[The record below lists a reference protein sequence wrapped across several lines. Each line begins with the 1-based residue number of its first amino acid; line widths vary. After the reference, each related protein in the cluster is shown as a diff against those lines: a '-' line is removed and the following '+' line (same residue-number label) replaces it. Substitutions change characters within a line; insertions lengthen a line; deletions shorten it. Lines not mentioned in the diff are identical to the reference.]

1 MMFKKLLYFCAVILL
16 STSARAQLTASVC
29 NSNECRFGS
38 CEITSQ
44 TSYRCHCV
52 AVNFYF
58 CPKTVFRSLLSYS

>member
-52 AVNFYF
+52 AVIFHFY
-58 CPKTVFRSLLSYS
+58 P